1 MIEFIYEY
9 WSLIVIM
16 FLAMMSPG
24 PDFILVIKNGQY
36 GFKSGFATSLG
47 ITLGFTIHTC
57 FVIFGFSYI
66 ITQNPALKEVVSFC
80 GALYL
85 FYLAI
90 KVWQG
95 SKEKINEAY
104 SQSAFKKISFKE
116 PLKEGF
122 LCNMLNPKVLLFIL
136 SFFTQFLPKNL
147 VLETKL
153 KISLI
158 LIFECMFIWSL
169 LGLVLQFKPIKKLMF
184 NWKSVIDR
192 ILSLALLIF
201 SFHIIYKN
209 IIKFRDILF

>member
-36 GFKSGFATSLG
+36 GIKSALATSFG

-66 ITQNPALKEVVSFC
+66 ITQNPVLKETVSFC

-85 FYLAI
+85 LFLAL
-90 KVWQG
+90 KVWKN
-95 SKEKINEAY
+95 SKENINEPN
-104 SQSAFKKISFKE
+104 SQSIIKRVHSKE
-116 PLKEGF
+116 SLKEGF

-136 SFFTQFLPKNL
+136 SFFTQFLPQNL
-147 VLETKL
+147 ILELKL
-153 KISLI
+153 KISLV

-169 LGLVLQFKPIKKLMF
+169 LGLILQFKLIKKLMF
-184 NWKSVIDR
+184 NWKSTIDR
-192 ILSLALLIF
+192 ILSLALFIF
-201 SFHIIYKN
+201 SLNIIYKN
-209 IIKFRDILF
+209 IIKFRALLF